1 MLYRYNKCEEKIMN
15 ENEKKCKGFKEQ
27 FINLN
32 ENELLAH
39 IEKCESCQKEYIE
52 MEKVSKLLKT
62 VKPHYLKKQNV
73 IKTFKTAAIITLT
86 LFTGFMVTY
95 LTSTYSQNTLSFD
108 DLGFPTD
115 EYGFLLV
122 D

>member
-1 MLYRYNKCEEKIMN
+1 MN

-73 IKTFKTAAIITLT
+73 IKTFKFIP
-86 LFTGFMVTY
+86 LFF
-95 LTSTYSQNTLSFD
+95 
-108 DLGFPTD
+108 
-115 EYGFLLV
+115 
-122 D
+122 

>member
-1 MLYRYNKCEEKIMN
+1 MN

-52 MEKVSKLLKT
+52 MEKVSKLFKNRKT
-62 VKPHYLKKQNV
+62 
-73 IKTFKTAAIITLT
+73 T
-86 LFTGFMVTY
+86 LFKKAKCHKNF
-95 LTSTYSQNTLSFD
+95 
-108 DLGFPTD
+108 
-115 EYGFLLV
+115 
-122 D
+122 